1 MNVLSI
7 LKITNI
13 IAIFMV
19 TRNLSCIM
27 MMILNLIDRRGGFVE
42 YLLVINHPFSSQ
54 NYHIRHCPHNRIEVV
69 LQYCF
74 SRSRTYK
81 YNNMS
86 YHDHGMF
93 YVFIVRVILHM
104 KGAFGFLVMFA
115 IPFKRLGNTSKYHTA
130 NKYSSSHPNIIM
142 YQYHYI

>member
-13 IAIFMV
+13 IVIFMV

-86 YHDHGMF
+86 YHDHEMF
-93 YVFIVRVILHM
+93 YFYC
-104 KGAFGFLVMFA
+104 K
-115 IPFKRLGNTSKYHTA
+115 S
-130 NKYSSSHPNIIM
+130 YSSYERCFWFFDYVCNSIQTTWQRIQIS
-142 YQYHYI
+142 YSK